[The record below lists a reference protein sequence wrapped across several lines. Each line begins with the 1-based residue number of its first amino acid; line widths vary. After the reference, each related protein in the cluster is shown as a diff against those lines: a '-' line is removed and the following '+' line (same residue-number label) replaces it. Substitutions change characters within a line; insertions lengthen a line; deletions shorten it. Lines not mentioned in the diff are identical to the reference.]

1 MRLRL
6 ASLSACAH
14 ALFKHLDMLMGT
26 CDAFTDVF
34 VSARISVL
42 SAFVCVCARARACVR
57 ACMLVCVC
65 VCVCV
70 QVMAMALFKKKMYR
84 CSDESFEGLKG
95 DVSTPCT
102 TCNCLPT
109 FTLSFSFYA

>member
-34 VSARISVL
+34 VSARISVCL
-42 SAFVCVCARARACVR
+42 CAGDGHG
-57 ACMLVCVC
+57 LVQKEN
-65 VCVCV
+65 V
-70 QVMAMALFKKKMYR
+70 QMQRRKL
-84 CSDESFEGLKG
+84 
-95 DVSTPCT
+95 
-102 TCNCLPT
+102 
-109 FTLSFSFYA
+109 

>member
-42 SAFVCVCARARACVR
+42 SAFVR
-57 ACMLVCVC
+57 VCVC
-65 VCVCV
+65 VRARASVRACLYAGVCLCVCLCAGDGHGLV
-70 QVMAMALFKKKMYR
+70 QKENVQMQRRKL
-84 CSDESFEGLKG
+84 
-95 DVSTPCT
+95 
-102 TCNCLPT
+102 
-109 FTLSFSFYA
+109 

>member
-1 MRLRL
+1 
-6 ASLSACAH
+6 
-14 ALFKHLDMLMGT
+14 MGT

-34 VSARISVL
+34 VSARIYVL
-42 SAFVCVCARARACVR
+42 SACVCVCARARACVPV
-57 ACMLVCVC
+57 CWCVCVC
-65 VCVCV
+65 VCVCACVCVYVYV

-102 TCNCLPT
+102 T
-109 FTLSFSFYA
+109 